1 MRNSLNKPGGDIWV
15 FAYGS
20 LIWHPNFEYVEKCT
34 ANLYGYH
41 RALCI
46 YSVEYRGTQDLPGLV
61 FGLDSG
67 GLCQGMAF
75 RVLEKHAESVIHNLD
90 EREMVTGVY
99 CPTWEY
105 IDLFSDEQAGPIKTK
120 AYIFVA
126 DTNHPQY
133 AGKPSDDEIIRLV
146 RQGHGKAGTCIDY
159 LQNTLDHL
167 IELGIDDPF
176 LAEIVKKYYKPML
189 ELL

>member
-1 MRNSLNKPGGDIWV
+1 MSNPLTKPDGDIWV

-46 YSVEYRGTQDLPGLV
+46 YSVEYRGTHDLPGLV

-67 GLCQGMAF
+67 GLCKGMAF
-75 RVLEKHAESVIHNLD
+75 RVLKKNAESVIHNLD
-90 EREMVTGVY
+90 KREMVTGVY
-99 CPTWEY
+99 SPTWAN
-105 IDLFSDEQAGPIKTK
+105 IDLYSDELTRPIKTT

-126 DTNHPQY
+126 DTNHKQY
-133 AGKPSDDEIIRLV
+133 AGKLSDDETIRLV
-146 RQGHGKAGTCIDY
+146 QQGHGKSGPCIDY

-167 IELGIDDPF
+167 IKLGIDDPS
-176 LAEIVKKYYKPML
+176 LAGLVKKIL
-189 ELL
+189 EANS

>member
-1 MRNSLNKPGGDIWV
+1 MSNLINKPDGDIWV

-20 LIWHPNFEYVEKCT
+20 LIWQPNFEYVEKYT

-46 YSVEYRGTQDLPGLV
+46 YSIEYRGTHDLPGLV

-75 RVLEKHAESVIHNLD
+75 RVLEQNAKSVIHNLD

-99 CPTWEY
+99 CPTWKHIELY
-105 IDLFSDEQAGPIKTK
+105 SDELSGPIKKK

-126 DTNHPQY
+126 DTNHTQY
-133 AGKPSDDEIIRLV
+133 AGKLSDAETIRLV
-146 RQGHGKAGTCIDY
+146 KQGHGKAGACIDY

-167 IELGIDDPF
+167 IELGIDDPS
-176 LAEIVKKYYKPML
+176 LARIIKKIS
-189 ELL
+189 ETNA

>member
-1 MRNSLNKPGGDIWV
+1 MSNPLTKPDGDIWV

-46 YSVEYRGTQDLPGLV
+46 YSVEYRGTHDLPGLV

-75 RVLEKHAESVIHNLD
+75 RVLGKDAVSVIRSLD

-99 CPTWEY
+99 CPTWADINLYSNDQTE
-105 IDLFSDEQAGPIKTK
+105 PTKTK

-126 DTNHPQY
+126 DTNHTQY
-133 AGKPSDDEIIRLV
+133 AGKLSDDETVRLV
-146 RQGHGKAGTCIDY
+146 QQGHGKAGPCIDY

-167 IELGIDDPF
+167 IKLGIDDPS
-176 LAEIVKKYYKPML
+176 LAGIVKKIL
-189 ELL
+189 DTNA